1 MLSVEHENPRLTQ
14 ISLDRR
20 GMIIY
25 TSGTTGKPKGV
36 VSTHQNIEAQIKSLV
51 ISWEWTKEDH
61 ILNILP
67 IHHVHGSLMF

>member
-1 MLSVEHENPRLTQ
+1 MLSVEQENPRLPQ

>member
-1 MLSVEHENPRLTQ
+1 MLSVEHENPRLPQ